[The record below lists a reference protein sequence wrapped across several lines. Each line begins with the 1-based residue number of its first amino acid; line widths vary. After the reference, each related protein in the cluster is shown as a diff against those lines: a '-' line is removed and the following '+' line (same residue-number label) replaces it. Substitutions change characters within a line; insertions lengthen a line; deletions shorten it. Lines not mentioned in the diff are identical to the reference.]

1 MQKNSLNSQHFSNIE
16 WTQTCSSIDDQTQTP
31 YFVLEHQTLKLIG
44 PLLYLLT
51 FSSSRLEYPFINIE
65 RIWMRSSFGN
75 QTRTSNFEH
84 SLTWKSAD
92 MNIAFRF
99 ISWPWKKYFIQQ
111 TLPTKSFS
119 NDFFSQRTFGATGEK
134 EFLKF
139 KLRMVIAKLYRF
151 YPLRNVRITIIEIS
165 SKENT
170 IV

>member
-1 MQKNSLNSQHFSNIE
+1 M
-16 WTQTCSSIDDQTQTP
+16 
-31 YFVLEHQTLKLIG
+31 KLIG

-119 NDFFSQRTFGATGEK
+119 NDFFSQRTFWCNCWK
-134 EFLKF
+134 RVLKF
-139 KLRMVIAKLYRF
+139 KLRMVIAKLCRF
-151 YPLRNVRITIIEIS
+151 YPLRNVRIAMIEIS
-165 SKENT
+165 SKKNYHKVLPIK
-170 IV
+170 IVKMKYLANFGEFWQWKWPKSVFQIFLMG